1 MNSNI
6 NDEFRNNIVHKL
18 DTYIN
23 DISLSR
29 KFEQSI
35 YNYVITKSVK
45 SNITRSWDN
54 NVFKN
59 IYIFK
64 IIGLYNNLNKDS
76 YVQNKSFIDRIK
88 SKEITPQNIM
98 KLHLYDIN
106 PDSWKE
112 LINKKI
118 KSDKIKNDLK
128 PNAMTNL
135 YKCGRCKSRE
145 CSYYEVQTRSA
156 DEPMTQFITCL
167 NCNNRWRQ

>member
-1 MNSNI
+1 MNSNY
-6 NDEFRNNIVHKL
+6 NDEFRNNTVDKL
-18 DTYIN
+18 NTYIN

-35 YNYVITKSVK
+35 FNYVITKSIK
-45 SNITRSWDN
+45 CNITRTWDN
-54 NVFKN
+54 NIFKN

-76 YVQNKSFIDRIK
+76 YVNNKSFIDRIK
-88 SKEITPQNIM
+88 NKEITPQNIM

-106 PDSWKE
+106 PDNWKE

>member
-6 NDEFRNNIVHKL
+6 NDEFRNKIVNKIN
-18 DTYIN
+18 TFIN

-35 YNYVITKSVK
+35 YNYVINKAVK

-54 NVFKN
+54 YIFKN

-76 YVQNKSFIDRIK
+76 YVQNKSFINRIK
-88 SKEITPQNIM
+88 NKEITPQNIM

>member
-1 MNSNI
+1 MNSNVI
-6 NDEFRNNIVHKL
+6 DEFRNNIVNKL
-18 DTYIN
+18 DKYIN
-23 DISLSR
+23 DIPLSR

-35 YNYVITKSVK
+35 YNYVISKAIK
-45 SNITRSWDN
+45 SNITRSWN
-54 NVFKN
+54 NYVFKN

-76 YVQNKSFIDRIK
+76 YVQNKTFIDRIK
-88 SKEITPQNIM
+88 NKEITPQNIM

>member
-6 NDEFRNNIVHKL
+6 DDPIRNKVIYKL
-18 DTYIN
+18 NKYIDN
-23 DISLSR
+23 ISLSR
-29 KFEQSI
+29 KFEQSF
-35 YNYVITKSVK
+35 YNYVIEKSIK
-45 SNITRSWDN
+45 NNITRSWDN
-54 NVFKN
+54 NIFKN
-59 IYIFK
+59 MYFLK
-64 IIGLYNNLNKDS
+64 IISFYNNLNPDS
-76 YVQNKSFIDRIK
+76 YVNNLDFLDRII
-88 SKEITPQNIM
+88 SKEITPGNIT

-106 PDSWKE
+106 PNSWKE

-118 KSDKIKNDLK
+118 KSDKIKNELK

-135 YKCGRCKSRE
+135 YQCGRCKSRE

>member
-6 NDEFRNNIVHKL
+6 NDEFRNNIVYKL
-18 DTYIN
+18 NTYIE
-23 DISLSR
+23 DIPLSR

-35 YNYVITKSVK
+35 YNYVVNKSIK
-45 SNITRSWDN
+45 NNITRSWENDI
-54 NVFKN
+54 FKN

-64 IIGLYNNLNKDS
+64 IIGFYNNINKDS
-76 YVQNKSFIDRIK
+76 YIKNTTFIEKIK
-88 SKEITPQNIM
+88 NKEITPQNIM
-98 KLHLYDIN
+98 KLHLYDIH